1 MKKKNMHIKKE
12 IIPFVNREL
21 SWLDFNERV
30 LQEAEDETVP
40 LLERLRFLGIF
51 SNNLDE
57 FFRVRVATTKRLTN
71 LPLKEQRLLDTDP
84 KELLKKI
91 NTKTIALQNRFE
103 KDYQTII
110 KKLNNEGINIITH
123 EELLPEH
130 IDFVEEYYKEKVRP
144 ALVPIMLSKTNMPN
158 LNGSSIYFA
167 IKLTASKTKF
177 DYAII
182 EIPSMILSRFLVLPT
197 VNNQKYVMLL
207 DDIIRYKLHSI
218 FDIFNYKKIE
228 AYTIKVTLDA
238 ELDLDD
244 DISEGV
250 IDKLSK
256 SLKSRKTAQPVR
268 LIYDKNIAPDLL
280 VFILDKIKPSLND
293 SVIAAGVYHNFKD
306 FIKFPDVGNDK
317 LSYRKLPPVDHPQ
330 LKNKASI
337 IHEIAK
343 NDILLNYPYQSF
355 NHIIHL
361 LREAAIDPKVTSIKI
376 NLYRVAKNSKIIHAL
391 ISAAK
396 NGKKVTV
403 IVELRARFDEEAN
416 IYWAEKLQDEGVKVV
431 FGIPGLKV
439 HSKLILISRKEGNKT
454 VRYGHVGTGNF
465 HEGTATVYSDVSL
478 LTKNTIITNEINKV
492 LRLFKNTYERPSFRH
507 LMVSP
512 FNARRKLITLL
523 DNEIKNAK
531 HGHDAYAIIKLNNLV
546 DNILI
551 KKLYQASKA
560 GVKIQL
566 IIRGTCS
573 VVPGVKN
580 VSENIEII
588 SIVDRFL
595 EHARILV
602 FCNNGN
608 ELYYISSADWMSR
621 NLDRRIEV
629 GCPIYDKKLQ
639 QTIMDMLT
647 IQLKDNAK
655 SRLVNIKKNN
665 SYKETG
671 KVEKNRSQIELYNYF
686 KEQSDKG

>member
-1 MKKKNMHIKKE
+1 MHIKKE

>member
-1 MKKKNMHIKKE
+1 MKKKHMHIKKE

-84 KELLKKI
+84 KELLIKI
-91 NTKTIALQNRFE
+91 NTRTIALQNRFE

-123 EELLPEH
+123 EDLLPEH

-256 SLKSRKTAQPVR
+256 SLKNRKTAQPVR
-268 LIYDKNIAPDLL
+268 LIYDKHIAPDLL

-317 LSYRKLPPVDHPQ
+317 LSYRKLPPVEHPQ

-343 NDILLNYPYQSF
+343 NDILLNYPYQTF

-465 HEGTATVYSDVSL
+465 HEGTATIYSDVSL

-531 HGHDAYAIIKLNNLV
+531 QGQEAYAIIKLNNIV

-566 IIRGTCS
+566 IIRGTCAI
-573 VVPGVKN
+573 VPGVKN

-595 EHARILV
+595 EHSRIMV
-602 FCNNGN
+602 FANNGN
-608 ELYYISSADWMSR
+608 ELYYLTSADWMSR

-639 QTIMDMLT
+639 QTIMDKLT
-647 IQLKDNAK
+647 FQLNDNAK
-655 SRLVNIKKNN
+655 ARLINIKKNN
-665 SYKETG
+665 CYKEIDQ
-671 KVEKNRSQIELYNYF
+671 KEKKRSQIELYNYF
-686 KEQSDKG
+686 KEQSDKA

>member
-1 MKKKNMHIKKE
+1 MKKKDMHTKKE
-12 IIPFVNREL
+12 MIPFVNREL

-91 NTKTIALQNRFE
+91 NTRTIALQNRFE

-123 EELLPEH
+123 EELLTEH

-256 SLKSRKTAQPVR
+256 SLKNRKTAQPVR

-317 LSYRKLPPVDHPQ
+317 LSYRKLPPVEHPQ

-343 NDILLNYPYQSF
+343 NDILLNYPYQTF

-376 NLYRVAKNSKIIHAL
+376 NLYRVAKNSKIIHAM

-531 HGHDAYAIIKLNNLV
+531 QGQEAYAIIKLNNIV

-566 IIRGTCS
+566 IIRGTCAI
-573 VVPGVKN
+573 VPGVKN

-595 EHARILV
+595 EHSRIMV
-602 FCNNGN
+602 FANNGN
-608 ELYYISSADWMSR
+608 ELYYLTSADWMSR

-639 QTIMDMLT
+639 QTIMDKLT
-647 IQLKDNAK
+647 FQLNDNAK
-655 SRLVNIKKNN
+655 ARLINIKKNN
-665 SYKETG
+665 CYKEIDQ
-671 KVEKNRSQIELYNYF
+671 KEKKRSQIELYNYF
-686 KEQSDKG
+686 KEQSDKA